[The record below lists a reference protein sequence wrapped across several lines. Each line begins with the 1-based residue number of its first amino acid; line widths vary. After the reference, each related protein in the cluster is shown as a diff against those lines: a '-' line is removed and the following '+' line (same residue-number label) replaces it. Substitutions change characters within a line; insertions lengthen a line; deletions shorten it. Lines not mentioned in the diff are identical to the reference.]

1 MKKTKKEE
9 KKTVKTEDGKGKD
22 QEIKANIIKMK
33 SEMRS
38 VPSIEKSDE
47 DLGMSELLKIMPDTW
62 NNISWVL

>member
-9 KKTVKTEDGKGKD
+9 KKTVKTEEGKGKD